1 MLVYLIGF
9 MGSGKSKYGKRLA
22 EALDYNFVDTD
33 KLIEDREG
41 LEITE
46 IFKTK
51 GADYFKSIEGK
62 ILTEV
67 SQLKNTV
74 VATGGGLPCVK
85 GNMDYMKQTGL
96 TVYLRAGLGC
106 VMKNLLKEKDRRP
119 MIAEIDSTILADYIH
134 EKLEERK
141 PCYKDAHVS
150 IVTNNMKFSDF
161 LGVVSSK
168 LDMYKS

>member
-9 MGSGKSKYGKRLA
+9 MGSGKSKYGKLLA

-33 KLIEDREG
+33 KLVEEREN

-51 GADYFKSIEGK
+51 GNDYFKSVESK

-67 SQLKNTV
+67 SQLKDTI
-74 VATGGGLPCVK
+74 VATGGGLPCVSA
-85 GNMDYMKQTGL
+85 NMDYMKQTGL

-119 MIAEIDSTILADYIH
+119 MIADIDSTILADYIH
-134 EKLEERK
+134 DKLEERK
-141 PCYKDAHVS
+141 PCYKNAHVS
-150 IVTNNMKFSDF
+150 IVTNNMKFSELLELI
-161 LGVVSSK
+161 LGK
-168 LDMYKS
+168 INLFKS

>member
-22 EALDYNFVDTD
+22 EVLDYNFVDTD
-33 KLIEDREG
+33 KLIEDREN

-67 SQLKNTV
+67 SQLKNTI
-74 VATGGGLPCVK
+74 VATGGGLPCVE
-85 GNMDYMKQTGL
+85 GNMDFMKQTGL

-119 MIAEIDSTILADYIH
+119 MIADIDSTILADYIH
-134 EKLEERK
+134 DKLEERK
-141 PCYKDAHVS
+141 PCYKDSHVS
-150 IVTNNMKFSDF
+150 IVTNNMKFSE
-161 LGVVSSK
+161 LQELVSGK
-168 LDMYKS
+168 IELFKS